1 MLKHIFAMK
10 HILFLLLMVLTTHF
24 SMAQTGNNR
33 SVKTKVPTTRS
44 TEVQAKVQ
52 PTNADLTIA
61 EFLKTPQGLSLSAE
75 QKAELSKM
83 PSDTK
88 MSELI
93 ANVERSNIK
102 DSKSNGKTDLTIAE
116 FLQTPKGLSLSVEE
130 KAELGKIP
138 SHIKLSELV
147 DESDKQS
154 NGGKGRVQPN
164 TSARSGFYA
173 TYTLPSWACCMTYP
187 PRACCTTYDCPNLN
201 LNIGASCDDNNT
213 DTIFDT
219 VQSNCT
225 CVGTPWWYFL
235 H

>member
-1 MLKHIFAMK
+1 MK

-33 SVKTKVPTTRS
+33 SVKTKVPTTHS

-102 DSKSNGKTDLTIAE
+102 GK
-116 FLQTPKGLSLSVEE
+116 
-130 KAELGKIP
+130 
-138 SHIKLSELV
+138 
-147 DESDKQS
+147 
-154 NGGKGRVQPN
+154 
-164 TSARSGFYA
+164 
-173 TYTLPSWACCMTYP
+173 
-187 PRACCTTYDCPNLN
+187 
-201 LNIGASCDDNNT
+201 
-213 DTIFDT
+213 
-219 VQSNCT
+219 
-225 CVGTPWWYFL
+225 
-235 H
+235 